1 MLIKKFNAKS
11 GKYTVTFQIPCEQL
25 PEEVVASQMNV
36 VGDFNNWSISE
47 TPMKVADGIGYE
59 ATVKLKPGKYEYRY
73 LINDHHWYN
82 DWEADGYEPNRL
94 QNADNCI
101 LVLDKPKK
109 GKKGKKGKKDKKEKG
124 SKLTK
129 GKKAEA
135 KSKVKKAPTK
145 PKAKPEAKKEVKAD
159 DLKLIEGIGPKIS
172 GVLAEAGVTT
182 FQKLSNLSV
191 DEIKEMLKGK
201 VRISHPDSWPEQ
213 AKLAAE
219 GAMEKLQALQDSLIG
234 GRKK

>member
-1 MLIKKFNAKS
+1 MLIKKLNAKS
-11 GKYTVTFQIPCEQL
+11 GKYSVTFQIPCEQL
-25 PEEVVASQMNV
+25 PEEVVASQVNV

-47 TPMKVADGIGYE
+47 TPMQVADGIGY
-59 ATVKLKPGKYEYRY
+59 ATTVKLKPGRYEYRY
-73 LINDHHWYN
+73 LINDQHWYN

-101 LVLDKPKK
+101 LILEKPKKEKKGKKPKK
-109 GKKGKKGKKDKKEKG
+109 GKKE
-124 SKLTK
+124 
-129 GKKAEA
+129 KKAD
-135 KSKVKKAPTK
+135 SK
-145 PKAKPEAKKEVKAD
+145 PKAKKAAPKAKKVKEAKPD

-182 FQKLSNLSV
+182 FKKLSTLSV
-191 DEIKEMLKGK
+191 EEIKATLKGK
-201 VRISHPDSWPEQ
+201 VRISHPESWPEQ

-219 GAMEKLQALQDSLIG
+219 GAMEQLKALQDSLIG